1 MMERKLMVFKRSTG
15 CFARVAVVSG
25 AAWLMGGVSL
35 LGQAVP
41 RYQSPIMAPAAPA
54 VPALPTPPAVT
65 PNGTVVEDVVVR
77 VNDQIISR
85 SDVERSEEQLAQED
99 RQSNATPAEAAERQ
113 KNMLRDMIDQQLLL
127 SRGKELGINADAEVI
142 RRLDEIR
149 KQNKIDSMED
159 LEKAVRAQGLS
170 YEDFKAKIRN
180 DIIVQQVVRDEV
192 GRRLQMT
199 QAQEQ
204 AYYDAHKQEFEQPE
218 QIRLAEILI
227 PTAAD
232 ATDAQVAQ
240 AQAKADDVAA
250 KLKAGAK
257 FEDLAKQYSGG
268 STAAQGGELGS
279 FKRGGLAKVLED
291 QTYPLAVGES
301 TAPIRTRQGFVIL
314 KVLEHQK
321 AGIPPMKDVEPEIQ
335 QALYTQQMQ
344 PAIRAYLTKLRED
357 AYVDIR
363 PGFVDSGASPKQTK
377 PIFSAYAPPT
387 PKKKKNQQVTRY
399 GTSGFQRAAVGANSG
414 GSDAALPPEPAA
426 VPAATKPA
434 AVSDAERTSL
444 ASNGAGA
451 GSSAS
456 SASSASSS
464 SSAAGN
470 EVAANTTGRMSRTVS
485 AKKVKEKKIRREK
498 VRFGQAPREAL
509 PAAPVTEVASTPQT
523 ATPGAAAGA
532 LPQASTTAPEV
543 ANAEDPLAPAA
554 PKLKKTRFSAE
565 APQFK
570 LRKAKVK
577 QAKVTEKVKAT
588 PVAMTSEEAA
598 TMKTQA
604 APLGLNG
611 DTTKK
616 KKKRK
621 KGDPKERLQDKTPV
635 KTDKFANPT
644 GPGTTNDLSK
654 TPVGGVA
661 PTADRTTLP
670 PANAPAPGQAVPPS
684 VPGSTTPAPGSA
696 VPAGVPPTL

>member
-1 MMERKLMVFKRSTG
+1 MVFKGFTG
-15 CFARVAVVSG
+15 SFARAAVVSG
-25 AAWLMGGVSL
+25 AAWLMGGVSV

-227 PTAAD
+227 PTPAD

-240 AQAKADDVAA
+240 AQAKAEDVAA

-268 STAAQGGELGS
+268 STAAQGGELGT

-301 TAPIRTRQGFVIL
+301 TAPIRTRQGFVLL
-314 KVLEHQK
+314 KVLEHDK
-321 AGIPPMKDVEPEIQ
+321 AGIPPMKDVEPQIQ

-399 GTSGFQRAAVGANSG
+399 GTAGFQRAAVGANSG
-414 GSDAALPPEPAA
+414 GTDAALPPEPAA
-426 VPAATKPA
+426 APVTTTPALAGTPA
-434 AVSDAERTSL
+434 AVPDAERTSL
-444 ASNGAGA
+444 AGNGTGA
-451 GSSAS
+451 AAASPSS
-456 SASSASSS
+456 SSS
-464 SSAAGN
+464 SSAGN
-470 EVAANTTGRMSRTVS
+470 VAATNTTGRMSRTVS
-485 AKKVKEKKIRREK
+485 AKRVKEKKIRREK

-509 PAAPVTEVASTPQT
+509 PAAPVTEVAATPQT

-532 LPQASTTAPEV
+532 LPQASTAPEV

-577 QAKVTEKVKAT
+577 QARVAEKAKAT
-588 PVAMTSEEAA
+588 PVSMTSEEAA

-621 KGDPKERLQDKTPV
+621 KGDPKERLQDKAPV

-661 PTADRTTLP
+661 PTANQTTLP

-696 VPAGVPPTL
+696 VPAGVPPTQ